1 MKMIE
6 FDRWKP
12 SAEDSRKL
20 EYAGQRTAEEVFE
33 ELKHRLEGQG
43 YLPDEYFDLRDE
55 WENGREIPRGADLF
69 CTVDYGE
76 SEGVYVDVYLK
87 WYDKEQK
94 KSVTESF
101 IVGKTLG
108 ANGND
113 LDRMFL
119 TASAITKAVH
129 GDHAT
134 YARHMRVD
142 GFTGPP
148 SKPSEAGS
156 MGKGGARERAQFS
169 PQAETEWSGLCD
181 DADTGGRV
189 VHLSLQEEKVIIQAL
204 VEQRERQEEAMSQT
218 EQLLRRMTGGIT
230 AYMDTVGQR
239 PLHLSDYDKAVLAIR
254 EGEMSAFKEL
264 CPRALAEH
272 ADELLIEAAGRP
284 GDVGGRM
291 MALVLTND
299 VRFSEG
305 VYRTACQKAVD
316 IGDGDRARLL
326 LAVAGHYVEGLS
338 PSLRGEIASY
348 AYVDH
353 GYISREIIKHCTDE
367 QIAAAPP
374 HLLELFAAEPN
385 YEMLSTLVEKGISG
399 RDSAARTL
407 HMLTYENRN
416 SWIAR
421 DLLEIRMWV
430 DVNDYHALNACVEN
444 GAVDV
449 AKLLLDGGMDFRQYR
464 QRFPD
469 NGSQEVIQAL
479 EEHWQTI
486 CGQIQEQDEEQAPAG
501 PEAGGMQFG

>member
-1 MKMIE
+1 MKIIE

-12 SAEDSRKL
+12 SEDDSRKL

-43 YLPDEYFDLRDE
+43 YLPDEYFDLRFE

-87 WYDKEQK
+87 WYDEKQK

-134 YARHMRVD
+134 YARHMRVN
-142 GFTGPP
+142 GQ
-148 SKPSEAGS
+148 E
-156 MGKGGARERAQFS
+156 
-169 PQAETEWSGLCD
+169 
-181 DADTGGRV
+181 DTGGRV

-218 EQLLRRMTGGIT
+218 EQLLRRMTGGII

-254 EGEMSAFKEL
+254 EGEMSAFKEF
-264 CPRALAEH
+264 CPRALTEH

-299 VRFSEG
+299 VRFSEE
-305 VYRTACQKAVD
+305 VYRTACEDAVD

-338 PSLRGEIASY
+338 PSLHGEIASY
-348 AYVDH
+348 AYIDH
-353 GYISREIIKHCTDE
+353 DYISRKIIKHCTDE

-399 RDSAARTL
+399 GDSAARTL

-486 CGQIQEQDEEQAPAG
+486 CGQTQEQDEEQAPAG